1 MVEKPL
7 EAIKAAVRNY
17 RKTSNIPLSYAVH
30 LEVAARLSTGA
41 PSLNHLSAKQELY
54 RETLTPSIGETL
66 TALRSCEHLVSSALV
81 ALRDA
86 DDPADYVRYEHWQLM
101 AEIWNAT
108 VNSQDN
114 ISSGPR
120 PLQVLICRASDIE
133 QASVPC
139 MSEGGKILSRK
150 ESALQLPDERWILSG
165 WLFESKSLSVEHWDT
180 LRDAAT
186 SYGYGKDATAYYR
199 AACRESVNHSWHP
212 AAAIALGVYDLPV
225 DTPSFFRKQ
234 ESDEELRERIEAI
247 WRHEEPEAFEYD

>member
-17 RKTSNIPLSYAVH
+17 RKTSHIPLSYAAH

-41 PSLNHLSAKQELY
+41 PSLNHLSAKQERY
-54 RETLTPSIGETL
+54 RVTLTPSIGETL
-66 TALRSCEHLVSSALV
+66 TALRSCEHLVSSAPV

-86 DDPADYVRYEHWQLM
+86 DAPEDYVRYEHWQLM

-120 PLQVLICRASDIE
+120 PLQSLICRASDIE

-139 MSEGGKILSRK
+139 MFDDGKILSST
-150 ESALQLPDERWILSG
+150 ESALQLPDEGWILSG
-165 WLFESKSLSVEHWDT
+165 WLFKLKGRCIEHWDR

-186 SYGYGKDATAYYR
+186 KFGYGEDAAAYYR

-212 AAAIALGVYDLPV
+212 AAAVALGVYDIPV
-225 DTPSFFRKQ
+225 AIPSFFRKQ
-234 ESDEELRERIEAI
+234 ESDEEFRKRIEAI
-247 WRHEEPEAFEYD
+247 WRHEEPGAFEQG